1 MISNE
6 KHKKRIYLDH
16 AATTPVDRRVLKA
29 MLPLFSEDFGNPGS
43 LHKEGVRSK
52 SAVLSARVGVA
63 NILGVAPNEIIFTS
77 SGTESNNLAILGLA
91 THPELKGYALG
102 DLHFI
107 TSTIEHN
114 SVLECFKE
122 LQKRGARVSF
132 VSVKK
137 DGVLDLK
144 EFERALGPKTVLVSI
159 MFVNNEIGTVQP
171 INEIE
176 KIIRKHEKMGTF
188 TRKVP
193 GSDKKRP
200 VFHTD
205 ASQAPLY
212 FSLKSARLGVDMIT
226 LDAQKVYGPKGVGLL
241 YRKKDISLKPLFFG
255 GEQEY
260 GLRPSTE
267 NVPGVVGFSEA
278 LKIAEEERE
287 KESVR
292 LRNLR
297 DECIKQILEI
307 APGAE
312 LNGSHDMRSPNNINI
327 SFPGTTGEWIVF
339 QLDARGIAVGSRSA
353 CMSGDDAGSYVIT
366 ALGKDMERATS
377 SVRITLGRATRK
389 EDINSLVS
397 ALADILKK

>member
-1 MISNE
+1 
-6 KHKKRIYLDH
+6 
-16 AATTPVDRRVLKA
+16 
-29 MLPLFSEDFGNPGS
+29 
-43 LHKEGVRSK
+43 
-52 SAVLSARVGVA
+52 
-63 NILGVAPNEIIFTS
+63 
-77 SGTESNNLAILGLA
+77 
-91 THPELKGYALG
+91 
-102 DLHFI
+102 
-107 TSTIEHN
+107 
-114 SVLECFKE
+114 
-122 LQKRGARVSF
+122 
-132 VSVKK
+132 
-137 DGVLDLK
+137 
-144 EFERALGPKTVLVSI
+144 

-171 INEIE
+171 INEIA

-188 TRKVP
+188 TQKVP

-267 NVPGVVGFSEA
+267 NVPGVVGFYEA

-297 DECIKQILEI
+297 DECIEQILEI

-312 LNGSHDMRSPNNINI
+312 LNGSHDVRSPNNINI
-327 SFPGTTGEWIVF
+327 SFPGNESEWLVF
-339 QLDARGIAVGSRSA
+339 QLDAKGIAIGARSA
-353 CMSGDDAGSYVIT
+353 CASGEDSGSYVIE
-366 ALGKDMERATS
+366 ALGKGKEYINS
-377 SVRITLGRATRK
+377 SIRITLGRGTK
-389 EDINSLVS
+389 EEDINSLVS
-397 ALADILKK
+397 ALKDILKK